1 MKIRNGFVSNSSSSS
16 FIVALPSHPYS
27 EENLGK
33 MLKLSEPDQWKAEH
47 VFKQVKESRIYG
59 RGQIAVHLSYGTGW
73 RGCPDYKLLYEP
85 KPGLDGSTFDD
96 LVAKAANKAAEEF
109 WERNKLKPM
118 YLFTFHDDS
127 EEGNELEHGGTFNG
141 VPHLTVSHH

>member
-47 VFKQVKESRIYG
+47 VFKQVKENRIYS
-59 RGQIAVHLSYGTGW
+59 RGQIAVHLSYGSGW
-73 RGCPDYKLLYEP
+73 RGCPDLRHLF
-85 KPGLDGSTFDD
+85 GDGSKYDAM
-96 LVAKAANKAAEEF
+96 VAEAASKTAEEF

-118 YLFTFHDDS
+118 YIFTFSDNDGDLGS
-127 EEGNELEHGGTFNG
+127 ELEHGGTFDG
-141 VPHLTVSHH
+141 VDHLTISQH